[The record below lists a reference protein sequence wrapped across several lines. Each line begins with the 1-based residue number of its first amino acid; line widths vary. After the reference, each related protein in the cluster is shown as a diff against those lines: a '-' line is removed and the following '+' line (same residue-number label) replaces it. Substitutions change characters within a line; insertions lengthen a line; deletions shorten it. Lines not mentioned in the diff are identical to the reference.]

1 MNSQGQTHRPQR
13 PGIVLLPPSLVR
25 GEQFQLD
32 PALWAAV
39 SLAERELG
47 TLGGYARAREDPES
61 VAELMLL
68 RESALSNG
76 MEGGRASLGQI
87 LWWRTDQHLEEADAS
102 LRGELRLA
110 AYYLEAWSSGVGAL
124 SASGYSTK
132 LVRAVHSQ
140 LFRRVRGRDTVPGKL
155 RDSEI
160 WIGPAGST
168 FETAWF
174 VPPAPGLVPDAM
186 SALQRFLTT
195 GEAALPLC
203 LRVAIAYYQLETI
216 HPFVDGNGRVA
227 RMLVPLLLD
236 QQPGV
241 PAGMLS
247 LSAFFNRDRTEHF
260 RQLQL
265 VRERGEW
272 SSWFTYFLEAVAAS
286 ASESLVIIEK
296 IHTQILEDR
305 NSVAESLGGASVQ
318 PALRLLKGLVAQ
330 PLQSVTS
337 VARLTGR
344 TFANANQLVGKLEGM
359 GIFKEITGRK
369 RNRRYCYSPVVDLLA
384 PTRTGQP
391 T

>member
-1 MNSQGQTHRPQR
+1 
-13 PGIVLLPPSLVR
+13 
-25 GEQFQLD
+25 
-32 PALWAAV
+32 
-39 SLAERELG
+39 
-47 TLGGYARAREDPES
+47 
-61 VAELMLL
+61 
-68 RESALSNG
+68 
-76 MEGGRASLGQI
+76 
-87 LWWRTDQHLEEADAS
+87 
-102 LRGELRLA
+102 
-110 AYYLEAWSSGVGAL
+110 
-124 SASGYSTK
+124 
-132 LVRAVHSQ
+132 
-140 LFRRVRGRDTVPGKL
+140 
-155 RDSEI
+155 
-160 WIGPAGST
+160 
-168 FETAWF
+168 
-174 VPPAPGLVPDAM
+174 
-186 SALQRFLTT
+186 
-195 GEAALPLC
+195 
-203 LRVAIAYYQLETI
+203 
-216 HPFVDGNGRVA
+216 
-227 RMLVPLLLD
+227 

-296 IHTQILEDR
+296 IHTQIIEDR

-337 VARLTGR
+337 VASLTGR

-384 PTRTGQP
+384 PTCTGQP

>member
-1 MNSQGQTHRPQR
+1 
-13 PGIVLLPPSLVR
+13 
-25 GEQFQLD
+25 
-32 PALWAAV
+32 
-39 SLAERELG
+39 
-47 TLGGYARAREDPES
+47 
-61 VAELMLL
+61 
-68 RESALSNG
+68 

-110 AYYLEAWSSGVGAL
+110 ANYLEAWSSGVGAL

-337 VARLTGR
+337 VASLTGR

-384 PTRTGQP
+384 PPRTGQP